1 MGHQQLAS
9 NLDQGALNWLW
20 LLGARLDRVVLAGTP
35 PEGLEELLAAEGAIV
50 ERAEPGA
57 SLSRAAAGLAL
68 LLPDGRPT
76 ALPQLRRALGP
87 GGVLAVA
94 CGRRRAFPM
103 AARLALMRA
112 RERRHYC
119 LWPSLEAPRR
129 IVPASRQ
136 ALDAFVGLPQ
146 SLDRYTHRR
155 ERAIA
160 FGLYGWAAPGH
171 LFMLRP

>member
-35 PEGLEELLAAEGAIV
+35 PEVLEELLAAEGAIV

-57 SLSRAAAGLAL
+57 SLSGAAAGLAL